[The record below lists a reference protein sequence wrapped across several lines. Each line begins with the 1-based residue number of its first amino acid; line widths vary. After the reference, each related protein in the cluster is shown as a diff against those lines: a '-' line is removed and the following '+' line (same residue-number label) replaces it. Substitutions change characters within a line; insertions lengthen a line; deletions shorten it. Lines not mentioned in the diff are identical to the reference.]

1 MISATC
7 LIWTPNVAGLRVV
20 LTEDTRQDL
29 VDSIYALNEIAR
41 DSGGHLQVWGTS
53 GYKVGCVE
61 EAGIDVSL
69 LEFV

>member
-7 LIWTPNVAGLRVV
+7 FIWTPRVAGLRVV
-20 LTEDTRQDL
+20 LAENTRDEL
-29 VDSIYALNEIAR
+29 VGSIHAMNKIAR
-41 DSGGHLQVWGTS
+41 DSGGHLQVFGTS

-69 LEFV
+69 LEFA